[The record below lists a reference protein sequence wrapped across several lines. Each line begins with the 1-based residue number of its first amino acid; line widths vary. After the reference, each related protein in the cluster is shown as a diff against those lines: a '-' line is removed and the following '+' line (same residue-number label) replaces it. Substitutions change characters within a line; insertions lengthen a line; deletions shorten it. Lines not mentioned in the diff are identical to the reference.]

1 MPLKFI
7 RQDITKIKCDAIVNP
22 TNSRLMPGGG
32 ADLAIHKTAGR
43 RLFEL
48 CRRAGSCEIGKAKI
62 TPGFSLPCKYV
73 IHTVGPDWN
82 ESQNARILLESCY
95 SECLKLAV
103 KHNCS
108 SIAFPLISSGFNGAP
123 KDEVLKIATKVIG
136 DFLFEN
142 DILVYLVVYDADS
155 YEISSKVY
163 SDVLEYID
171 DNYVKAHKEA
181 SSRDMRCFAAKPRA
195 EFKFCDKCGAELSTD
210 ELFCSRCGAVADK
223 THMFAGLQA
232 ASLPKRKAEAP
243 EIVCESVCAESPSLD
258 DMIKN
263 MDKGFADTLFYYI
276 DQKGLTDVECYKL
289 SNVDKKTFSKIKCN
303 KEYRPG
309 KATAVSFAV
318 GLKLNEEE
326 TNHLLSTVGYCLS
339 NSNLFDVIIKYFI
352 SSGNYES
359 IFDVNEVLYKF
370 DQVMLGV

>member
-22 TNSRLMPGGG
+22 TNSRLEPGGG

-43 RLFEL
+43 KLLEF
-48 CRRAGSCEIGKAKI
+48 CRMVGRCEVGEAKI
-62 TPGFSLPCKYV
+62 TPGFFLPCKYV
-73 IHTVGPDWN
+73 VHTAGPDWN
-82 ESQNARILLESCY
+82 ESDNPHGLLESCY

-103 KHNCS
+103 KHECS
-108 SIAFPLISSGFNGAP
+108 SVAFPLISSGTNGAP

-136 DFLFEN
+136 DFLLQN
-142 DILVYLVVYDADS
+142 DILVYLVVFDTDS
-155 YEISSKVY
+155 YEISNKIY

-171 DNYVKAHKEA
+171 DNYVKTHQEVSNRDLRRFEA
-181 SSRDMRCFAAKPRA
+181 NIRA
-195 EFKFCDKCGAELSTD
+195 DSKACDKCGAELSAD
-210 ELFCSRCGAVADK
+210 QLFCSNCGAVADK
-223 THMFAGLQA
+223 THLFAGVQSA
-232 ASLPKRKAEAP
+232 ALPNPEAKAAE
-243 EIVCESVCAESPSLD
+243 VFCKSVCMDAPSLD

-276 DQKGLTDVECYKL
+276 DIKGLTDVECYKL

-303 KEYRPG
+303 KDYRPG
-309 KATAVSFAV
+309 KATAVSFAI
-318 GLKLNEEE
+318 GMKLNEEE